1 MAAQRDHHSPVK
13 FSPEVFDQQEGGLDP
28 ALVAEMAHV
37 TAAAVLTRGRS
48 IEDPEV
54 HRRLVEF
61 TDTEGLDGLA
71 ALWADAPPVSLPG
84 ALWRLYAL
92 RSAIQADP
100 VRLSRWFSAGRT
112 TAQVADV
119 VAGVAD
125 PPGPTEIRAMAD
137 TVLRGAWV
145 GDFDVALERFAAF
158 CRVTG
163 LGRIRLEDH
172 GTSAD
177 SLGLEAVRG
186 ARRLER
192 TADDLEAA
200 ARSWRAGSLD

>member
-1 MAAQRDHHSPVK
+1 M
-13 FSPEVFDQQEGGLDP
+13 DP
-28 ALVAEMAHV
+28 ALMAEVAHV
-37 TAAAVLTRGRS
+37 TAAAVISRGRS
-48 IEDPEV
+48 VEDPEI

-71 ALWADAPPVSLPG
+71 ALWSEAPPVSLPG

-100 VRLSRWFSAGRT
+100 VRLSHWFSSGRT

-125 PPGPTEIRAMAD
+125 PPGPEEIRTMAN
-137 TVLRGAWV
+137 TVLNGAWT
-145 GDFDVALERFAAF
+145 GEFDVALERFAAF
-158 CRVTG
+158 CRVTA

-172 GTSAD
+172 E
-177 SLGLEAVRG
+177 GLDAVRG
-186 ARRLER
+186 ARKLER
-192 TADDLEAA
+192 TAEDLEAA
-200 ARSWRAGSLD
+200 ARAWRAGSLD